1 MADVFPLILGIIIL
15 LASVISIKTGISVTV
30 VEIAIGVIIGNLR
43 FFHSESWMIYIA
55 SFGGILLTFLAGV
68 EIDVD
73 LMKDNFKELK
83 DILANDNINYED
95 YAKTLAKLF
104 IIDLYT
110 IDNKKSM
117 YDVGSL
123 EYVYDKENFKTR
135 CQNTLYKG
143 LNDKSTRKYNEYPI
157 VESINIDSF
166 ENGEFTYN
174 DNKYES
180 YEITLSW
187 DYKKDL
193 GYDKKGK
200 VTIIKIEDK
209 LYVVSYEGGEK

>member
-1 MADVFPLILGIIIL
+1 MTRRKKQIKKSALMIIIL
-15 LASVISIKTGISVTV
+15 TILISIGLYFLLFSKSTGGLLVRSKDKTVKFDYTLDKD
-30 VEIAIGVIIGNLR
+30 N
-43 FFHSESWMIYIA
+43 
-55 SFGGILLTFLAGV
+55 TN
-68 EIDVD
+68 
-73 LMKDNFKELK
+73 LMKENFKELK

-95 YAKTLAKLF
+95 YAKILAKLF

-143 LNDKSTRKYNEYPI
+143 LNDKSTRKNNEYPI

>member
-1 MADVFPLILGIIIL
+1 MFMIKKILKLDV
-15 LASVISIKTGISVTV
+15 
-30 VEIAIGVIIGNLR
+30 N
-43 FFHSESWMIYIA
+43 
-55 SFGGILLTFLAGV
+55 
-68 EIDVD
+68 
-73 LMKDNFKELK
+73 
-83 DILANDNINYED
+83 
-95 YAKTLAKLF
+95 
-104 IIDLYT
+104 
-110 IDNKKSM
+110 
-117 YDVGSL
+117 
-123 EYVYDKENFKTR
+123 
-135 CQNTLYKG
+135 
-143 LNDKSTRKYNEYPI
+143 PI

>member
-1 MADVFPLILGIIIL
+1 MTRRKKQIKKSALMIIIL
-15 LASVISIKTGISVTV
+15 TILISIGLYFLLFSKSTGGLLVRSKDKTVKFDYTLDKD
-30 VEIAIGVIIGNLR
+30 N
-43 FFHSESWMIYIA
+43 
-55 SFGGILLTFLAGV
+55 TN
-68 EIDVD
+68 
-73 LMKDNFKELK
+73 LMKENFKELK

-143 LNDKSTRKYNEYPI
+143 LNDKSTRKNNEYPI

-166 ENGEFTYN
+166 ENGEFNYN

>member
-1 MADVFPLILGIIIL
+1 MTRRKKQIKKSALMIIIL
-15 LASVISIKTGISVTV
+15 TILISIGLYFLLFSKSTG
-30 VEIAIGVIIGNLR
+30 G
-43 FFHSESWMIYIA
+43 
-55 SFGGILLTFLAGV
+55 LLVRSKDTTAKFDYTL
-68 EIDVD
+68 DKD
-73 LMKDNFKELK
+73 NTNLMKENFKELK

-135 CQNTLYKG
+135 CQNTLYRG
-143 LNDKSTRKYNEYPI
+143 LNDKSTRKNNEYPI

-209 LYVVSYEGGEK
+209 LYVVSYEGGEKWNF

>member
-1 MADVFPLILGIIIL
+1 MTKRKKQIKKSALMIIIL
-15 LASVISIKTGISVTV
+15 TILISIGLYFLLFSKSTGGLLVRSKDKTVKFDYTLDKD
-30 VEIAIGVIIGNLR
+30 N
-43 FFHSESWMIYIA
+43 
-55 SFGGILLTFLAGV
+55 TN
-68 EIDVD
+68 
-73 LMKDNFKELK
+73 LMKENFKELK

-143 LNDKSTRKYNEYPI
+143 LNDKSTRKNNEYPI

-174 DNKYES
+174 DNKYDS

>member
-1 MADVFPLILGIIIL
+1 MTRIKKQIKKSVLMIIIL
-15 LASVISIKTGISVTV
+15 TILISIGLYFLLFSKSIGGLLVRSKDKTSKFDYTLDKD
-30 VEIAIGVIIGNLR
+30 N
-43 FFHSESWMIYIA
+43 
-55 SFGGILLTFLAGV
+55 TN
-68 EIDVD
+68 
-73 LMKDNFKELK
+73 LMKENFKELK

-143 LNDKSTRKYNEYPI
+143 LNDKSTRKNNEYPI

>member
-1 MADVFPLILGIIIL
+1 MTRRKKQIKKSALMIIVLTIL
-15 LASVISIKTGISVTV
+15 ISIGLYFLLFSKSTG
-30 VEIAIGVIIGNLR
+30 G
-43 FFHSESWMIYIA
+43 
-55 SFGGILLTFLAGV
+55 LLVRSKDTTAKFDYTL
-68 EIDVD
+68 DKD
-73 LMKDNFKELK
+73 NTNLMKENFKELK

-135 CQNTLYKG
+135 CQNTLYRG
-143 LNDKSTRKYNEYPI
+143 LNDKSTRKNNEYPI

>member
-1 MADVFPLILGIIIL
+1 MTRRKKQIKKSALMIIIL
-15 LASVISIKTGISVTV
+15 TILISIGLYFLLFSKSTGGLLVRSKDKTVKFDYTLDKD
-30 VEIAIGVIIGNLR
+30 N
-43 FFHSESWMIYIA
+43 
-55 SFGGILLTFLAGV
+55 TN
-68 EIDVD
+68 
-73 LMKDNFKELK
+73 LMKENFKELK

-143 LNDKSTRKYNEYPI
+143 LNDKSTRKNNEYPI

-174 DNKYES
+174 ENKYES

-187 DYKKDL
+187 EYKKDL

>member
-1 MADVFPLILGIIIL
+1 MTRRKKQIKKSALMIIIL
-15 LASVISIKTGISVTV
+15 TILISIGLYFLLFSKSTGGLLVRSKDKTVKFDYTLDK
-30 VEIAIGVIIGNLR
+30 EN
-43 FFHSESWMIYIA
+43 
-55 SFGGILLTFLAGV
+55 TN
-68 EIDVD
+68 
-73 LMKDNFKELK
+73 LMKENFKELK

-143 LNDKSTRKYNEYPI
+143 LNDKSTRKNNDYPI

-174 DNKYES
+174 DNKYDS

>member
-1 MADVFPLILGIIIL
+1 MTRRKKQIKKSALMIIIL
-15 LASVISIKTGISVTV
+15 TILISIGLYFLLFSKSTGGLLVRSKDKTVKFDYTLDKD
-30 VEIAIGVIIGNLR
+30 N
-43 FFHSESWMIYIA
+43 
-55 SFGGILLTFLAGV
+55 TN
-68 EIDVD
+68 
-73 LMKDNFKELK
+73 LMKENFNELK

-143 LNDKSTRKYNEYPI
+143 LNDKSTRKNNEYPI

>member
-1 MADVFPLILGIIIL
+1 MTRRKKQIKKSALMIIIL
-15 LASVISIKTGISVTV
+15 TILISIGLYFLLFSKSTGGLLVRSKDKTVKFDYTLDKD
-30 VEIAIGVIIGNLR
+30 N
-43 FFHSESWMIYIA
+43 
-55 SFGGILLTFLAGV
+55 TN
-68 EIDVD
+68 
-73 LMKDNFKELK
+73 LMKENFKELK

-143 LNDKSTRKYNEYPI
+143 LNDKSTRKNNEYPI

-166 ENGEFTYN
+166 ENDEFTYN

>member
-1 MADVFPLILGIIIL
+1 MIIIL
-15 LASVISIKTGISVTV
+15 TILISIGLYFLLFSKSTGGLLVRSKDKTVKFDYTLDK
-30 VEIAIGVIIGNLR
+30 EN
-43 FFHSESWMIYIA
+43 
-55 SFGGILLTFLAGV
+55 TN
-68 EIDVD
+68 
-73 LMKDNFKELK
+73 LMKENFKELK

-143 LNDKSTRKYNEYPI
+143 LNDKSTRKNNEYPI

>member
-1 MADVFPLILGIIIL
+1 MTRRKKQIKKSALLIIIL
-15 LASVISIKTGISVTV
+15 TILISIGLYFLLFSKSTGGLLVRSKDKTVKFDYTLDKD
-30 VEIAIGVIIGNLR
+30 N
-43 FFHSESWMIYIA
+43 
-55 SFGGILLTFLAGV
+55 TN
-68 EIDVD
+68 
-73 LMKDNFKELK
+73 LMKENFKELK

-143 LNDKSTRKYNEYPI
+143 LNDKSTRKNNEYPI

>member
-1 MADVFPLILGIIIL
+1 MTRRKKQIKKSALMIIVLTIL
-15 LASVISIKTGISVTV
+15 ISIGLYFLLFSKSTG
-30 VEIAIGVIIGNLR
+30 G
-43 FFHSESWMIYIA
+43 
-55 SFGGILLTFLAGV
+55 LLVRSKDTTAKFDYTL
-68 EIDVD
+68 DKD
-73 LMKDNFKELK
+73 NTNLMKENFKELK

-135 CQNTLYKG
+135 CQNTLYRG
-143 LNDKSTRKYNEYPI
+143 LNDKSTRKNNEYPI

-200 VTIIKIEDK
+200 ITIIKIEDK

>member
-1 MADVFPLILGIIIL
+1 MTRRKKQIKKSALMIIVLTIL
-15 LASVISIKTGISVTV
+15 ISIGLYFLLFSKSTG
-30 VEIAIGVIIGNLR
+30 G
-43 FFHSESWMIYIA
+43 
-55 SFGGILLTFLAGV
+55 LLVRSKDTTAKFDYTL
-68 EIDVD
+68 DKD
-73 LMKDNFKELK
+73 NTNLMKENFKELK

-143 LNDKSTRKYNEYPI
+143 LNDKSTRKNNEYPI

-200 VTIIKIEDK
+200 VTIIKIEYK

>member
-1 MADVFPLILGIIIL
+1 MTRRKKRIKKSVLMIIIL
-15 LASVISIKTGISVTV
+15 TILISIGLYFLLFSKSTGGLLVRSKDKTSKFDYTLDKD
-30 VEIAIGVIIGNLR
+30 N
-43 FFHSESWMIYIA
+43 
-55 SFGGILLTFLAGV
+55 TN
-68 EIDVD
+68 
-73 LMKDNFKELK
+73 LMKENFKELK

-143 LNDKSTRKYNEYPI
+143 LNDKSTRKNNEYPI

-166 ENGEFTYN
+166 ENGEFIYN

-209 LYVVSYEGGEK
+209 LYVVSYEGGKIWNI